1 MRIIA
6 SVQAKRGSS
15 RGLVHYIAHSKLD
28 IEREPE
34 KGREL
39 FNAFADNLSVKSANN
54 SLKMGIGRARPSNDE
69 LHHLVLSFRPE
80 DHRAFGRNEKER
92 LLALKEVTRAAM
104 SRLETHVAADR
115 LFWAASVHLN
125 TGNPHVHIALQKQY
139 FTRAIEREFLAKIPR
154 DALPHYEPSG
164 SGEKVL
170 MPGLLIESAIE
181 KTEQLINRDRGKFQG
196 HYKDEGG
203 RRSLPP
209 SPENADRDE
218 VRQDTTYEREILRQG
233 FLAEYELH
241 KIDSKIDELTE
252 HGHKMRFLVSDPES
266 GRRRRMSLHDIG
278 RREEPSDIVSTSPAE
293 RQIRA
298 ILFKS
303 LAKEEEAKVT
313 QQNDTAPIVH
323 EANRLKGQYR
333 RNDWKLPP
341 PAFTKDDLDRLQDHY
356 IQTTD
361 LRKFSYLESVRSE
374 LERSGEIEPRDK
386 DSLGRIAAKESIS
399 DLRQKVHERS
409 YLDLSD
415 GRYYRRVEIDA
426 KYVSLAQ
433 LDREERENRNSDL
446 SLLGRL
452 KKAVSPVSG
461 KKAPGAVEIENDPL
475 RDSVLNKLDER
486 LAAIKSDQKSEHKK
500 AKLFEKIL
508 TAETGASFVMPV
520 YSPEELAEIDA
531 LSSRLKLRPIYEQNW
546 DRQRALIEAAGNDC
560 NAYRKLLKADPSAD
574 FNEHKRGVIGGRA
587 LAQRHVAKVEFDKA
601 KDDLKNFT
609 ESRRFQKF
617 AIRDDKTGKTAF
629 VSLQDVDLPRRGS
642 ILDRALDELF
652 ESREHRRLRRT
663 VTTLAKA
670 RELRLKDDLDA
681 AKDILASTSSLASEF
696 SEFSFLGLTI
706 EPIHRP
712 IFTSAEITAI
722 ETRAS
727 NTPNKKEAARL
738 GKIVESTANDRHRSL
753 KEILADFENHSITQT
768 NERERDVVSPKP
780 ADRIDGVAAP
790 QHEQTAGNE
799 GKIKQPK
806 FSSHSR

>member
-28 IEREPE
+28 LEREPE

-39 FNAFADNLSVKSANN
+39 FNAFADNLSVESSNN
-54 SLKMGIGRARPSNDE
+54 SLKMGISRARPSNDE
-69 LHHLVLSFRPE
+69 LHHLVLSFRP
-80 DHRAFGRNEKER
+80 DDYRALGRDEKAR
-92 LLALKEVTRAAM
+92 LSAIKEVTRAAM
-104 SRLETHVAADR
+104 SRLENQLAADR

-125 TGNPHVHIALQKQY
+125 TRNQHVHIALQKQY
-139 FTRAIEREFLAKIPR
+139 FTREIERGFLAKIPR
-154 DALPHYEPSG
+154 DALPHYEFSG
-164 SGEKVL
+164 GGEKVF
-170 MPGLLIESAIE
+170 MTGLLIESATE
-181 KTEQLINRDRGKFQG
+181 KTEQLINRDRSRFQG
-196 HYKDEGG
+196 HNKDEVG
-203 RRSLPP
+203 RRTLPP
-209 SPENADRDE
+209 SQENADRDE
-218 VRQDTTYEREILRQG
+218 VRQDTTYDREIFRQG

-241 KIDSKIDELTE
+241 RIDSKIDELTE
-252 HGHKMRFLVSDPES
+252 HGNKMRFLVSDPES
-266 GRRRRMSLHDIG
+266 GRRRRLSLHDI
-278 RREEPSDIVSTSPAE
+278 RQREELVRNESTSPAE
-293 RQIRA
+293 AQIRA
-298 ILFKS
+298 ILFKM
-303 LAKEEEAKVT
+303 LAKEAAAKVT
-313 QQNDTAPIVH
+313 HQNDSGPLVR
-323 EANRLKGQYR
+323 EANRLKGRYR

-341 PAFTKDDLDRLQDHY
+341 PAFTKDDLDNLQDHY

-386 DSLGRIAAKESIS
+386 VALGRIAAKKSIA

-409 YLDLSD
+409 YLDFRD

-426 KYVSLAQ
+426 KYVSLSQ
-433 LDREERENRNSDL
+433 LDREENVTRNADL
-446 SLLGRL
+446 SLLERL

-461 KKAPGAVEIENDPL
+461 KKARNAVEIENDPL
-475 RDSVLNKLDER
+475 RDSVVNKLDER

-508 TAETGASFVMPV
+508 TTEAGASFIMPA

-531 LSSRLKLRPIYEQNW
+531 LSSRRKLQPVYEQNC
-546 DRQRALIEAAGNDC
+546 DRQRAFIEAAASDC
-560 NAYRKLLKADPSAD
+560 KAYRMLLKADPSAD

-587 LAQRHVAKVEFDKA
+587 LARQIVAKVEFDKA
-601 KDDLKNFT
+601 KDDLKSFT

-617 AIRDDKTGKTAF
+617 PIRDDKTGKTAF
-629 VSLQDVDLPRRGS
+629 VSLHDVDLPRRAS

-652 ESREHRRLRRT
+652 EGREHRRLRRT
-663 VTTLAKA
+663 VTSLATA
-670 RELRLKDDLDA
+670 RERRLKDDLDA

-696 SEFSFLGLTI
+696 SGFSFLRLTS

-738 GKIVESTANDRHRSL
+738 GKIVESTAHDRQRSL
-753 KEILADFENHSITQT
+753 KEILADFENLSMTQA
-768 NERERDVVSPKP
+768 NERERDVVNPKP
-780 ADRIDGVAAP
+780 ADRTDDVAAP

-799 GKIKQPK
+799 GRIKQPK
-806 FSSHSR
+806 IGTHSR